1 MVGWPP
7 ALGKQIGLS
16 FEIELNAKLNVTLQR
31 CKFVYTI
38 GRMIFF
44 IQKQL
49 NKSAILLP
57 DSTKDLLKTIND

>member
-44 IQKQL
+44 IQNQL
-49 NKSAILLP
+49 NKSARCILETYTALRP
-57 DSTKDLLKTIND
+57 RIF